1 MCQLIEKAASDAGI
15 SIEGA
20 NTVFTVFTSHL
31 IGKVPE
37 LSQLIND
44 VFADIDAELLQEHI
58 SRAASLIQQHEADK
72 YKSWHIPPQQ
82 FSITRSSGKGEL
94 F

>member
-1 MCQLIEKAASDAGI
+1 MCQVIEKAASDAGI

-20 NTVFTVFTSHL
+20 NALFVVFIGQV

-37 LSQLIND
+37 LSQLIDD
-44 VFADIDAELLQEHI
+44 VFAETEEELLRQHVN
-58 SRAASLIQQHEADK
+58 RAASLIQQHAADS
-72 YKSWHIPPQQ
+72 YKAWNLPIEQVRKFRQ
-82 FSITRSSGKGEL
+82 TGKGEL

>member
-15 SIEGA
+15 SSESA
-20 NTVFTVFTSHL
+20 NAIFAVFTSHL

-37 LSQLIND
+37 LSQLIDD
-44 VFADIDAELLQEHI
+44 VFADIDTELLQQHI
-58 SRAASLIQQHEADK
+58 NRAASLIQQREADK
-72 YKSWHIPPQQ
+72 YKFWGIPLQQ
-82 FSITRSSGKGEL
+82 IGMIKNTGKGEL